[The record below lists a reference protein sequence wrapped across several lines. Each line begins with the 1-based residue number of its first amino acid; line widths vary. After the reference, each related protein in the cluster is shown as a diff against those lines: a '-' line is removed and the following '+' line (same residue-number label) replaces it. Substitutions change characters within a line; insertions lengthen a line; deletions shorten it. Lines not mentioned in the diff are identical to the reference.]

1 MGAQISKLF
10 DKKMK
15 IIGLTGGI
23 GSGKSTLM
31 RCYQSKGF
39 PFFESD
45 MVGIELMN
53 SELKQAIIDNFGS
66 QLFATGNL
74 NRKQLAKL
82 VFNDMVALE
91 KLNKIVHPAVGNAF
105 KKFKDEHKN
114 VKLIIKESAILFET
128 GIFKNCDFIILVCA
142 PKENRISRVMNRD
155 GISRKA
161 VLKRM
166 ENQWDDKKKKPLAD
180 FIIENTTL
188 QSAKDQLD
196 KILIK
201 LLA

>member
-31 RCYQSKGF
+31 GCFQSRGF

-45 MVGIELMN
+45 RVGIELMN
-53 SELKQAIIDNFGS
+53 SELKPTIIDNFGS

-74 NRKQLAKL
+74 DRKQLAKL
-82 VFNDMVALE
+82 VFNDVLALE
-91 KLNKIVHPAVGNAF
+91 KLNKIVHPAVGIAF

-114 VKLIIKESAILFET
+114 VKLIIKESAILFEK
-128 GIFKNCDFIILVCA
+128 GIFKNCDFVILVCA
-142 PKENRISRVMNRD
+142 AKENRISRVMNRD

-166 ENQWDDKKKKPLAD
+166 ENQWDDKKKRPLAD

-188 QSAKDQLD
+188 QSAKAQLD
-196 KILIK
+196 RILVK